1 MTMNL
6 DNNAIVKQLM
16 DCAATNVR
24 CVAEC
29 LSIND
34 ARLMME
40 CVQYCSDCAELCM
53 KTARLLK
60 AGSRM
65 GVQYLTMCEEASR
78 LCYEE
83 CKKYSNLRVCVDCMQ
98 ENKRCADACRARTEL
113 MLQD

>member
-1 MTMNL
+1 MTTNL
-6 DNNAIVKQLM
+6 DNNALVKQLM
-16 DCAATNVR
+16 DCANANVK

-29 LSIND
+29 LSKND
-34 ARLMME
+34 AKLMME

-60 AGSRM
+60 VGSKM
-65 GVQYLTMCEEASR
+65 GVQYLSLCEEVCK

-83 CKKYSNLRVCVDCMQ
+83 CRKYTNLNSCVECMQ
-98 ENKRCADACRARTEL
+98 HNMRCADVCNARMEL